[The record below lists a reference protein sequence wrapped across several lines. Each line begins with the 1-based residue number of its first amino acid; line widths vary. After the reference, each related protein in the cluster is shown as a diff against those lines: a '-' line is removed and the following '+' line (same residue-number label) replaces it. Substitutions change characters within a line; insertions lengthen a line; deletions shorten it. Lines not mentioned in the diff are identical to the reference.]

1 MHACFAGERLLCAQ
15 AFHGGSM
22 MSNLYKFP
30 PSMLHTPAAFIP
42 LIDVPEPAPAAAD
55 TLTFVF
61 HRGRLLLQAADL
73 ALPTPVQLAALDIDL
88 GRAQPVGR
96 WQGRYCQTVWSDEE
110 SLPADSGLA
119 WHGLRSLFNAVD
131 DGFLGLASRAVQ
143 LAEWARTH
151 RYCGVCATPMQ
162 RARGERCFKCAA
174 CGMLAYPRIS
184 PAMMVLIRKGDQVL
198 LAMHKNSPSQR
209 FSPLA
214 GFLEAG
220 ESIEEAVHREVMEEV
235 GLRVHNLQYFM
246 SQSWPFPHSLMI
258 AFTADYLDGEI
269 RLDENE
275 IAEARWFGPGDA
287 WPEATSSVSISA
299 LLVRAHRAPAAG

>member
-1 MHACFAGERLLCAQ
+1 
-15 AFHGGSM
+15 
-22 MSNLYKFP
+22 MSNLYKLAS
-30 PSMLHTPAAFIP
+30 SMLHTPDAFLP
-42 LIDVPEPAPAAAD
+42 LIDAPEPAPAAAD
-55 TLTFVF
+55 TVTFVF

-73 ALPTPVQLAALDIDL
+73 SLPTPAQLAALDIDL
-88 GRAQPVGR
+88 GRAQPVGL
-96 WQGRYCQTVWSDEE
+96 WQGRYCQTVWSDDER
-110 SLPADSGLA
+110 LPAGSALA
-119 WHGLRSLFNAVD
+119 YHGLRALFNAVD
-131 DGFLGLASRAVQ
+131 DSFLGLASRAVQ

-151 RYCGVCATPMQ
+151 RFCGVCATPMQ
-162 RARGERCFKCAA
+162 RTRGERCFKCAA

-198 LAMHKNSPSQR
+198 LAMHKHSPSQR

-246 SQSWPFPHSLMI
+246 RQSWPFPHSLMI

-299 LLVRAHRAPAAG
+299 LLVRAHRPPAP